1 MIGAFENLEAV
12 LSMYICGGGGLGLGK
27 NLTFDVV
34 CMISGAIGFALK
46 TAPPPVVGL
55 ASDAGGS
62 VFSVFTTRIINIQNE
77 NIMVRNVIGQTKT
90 IFKVKIAWNV

>member
-1 MIGAFENLEAV
+1 MIGAFENLEEV
-12 LSMYICGGGGLGLGK
+12 SSMYICGGGGLGLGK

-55 ASDAGGS
+55 ASDAGES
-62 VFSVFTTRIINIQNE
+62 VFSVFTTRI
-77 NIMVRNVIGQTKT
+77 RNVIGHTKS
-90 IFKVKIAWNV
+90 IFKVKIA